1 MNIRVPILP
10 AKLHT
15 CFKTANLSARN
26 LSPTILK
33 KQKTITPGAASPT
46 AAPYEINPR
55 QPTFST
61 KMTKNTQKNFQIKK
75 NFVTLPLDKGSA
87 PARGKRPA
95 TEERCR
101 SGRSGRSRKP
111 LYPYGYPGFESLSFR
126 KKAASHRLV
135 AFLCKN
141 GDENPAR
148 VRYRAA
154 LSKRYPSLGLRYT
167 PKGIILRRTK
177 YFIPVTV

>member
-26 LSPTILK
+26 LSPSILK
-33 KQKTITPGAASPT
+33 KQKTITTGAASPT

-55 QPTFST
+55 QPAFST
-61 KMTKNTQKNFQIKK
+61 KMTKNTRKNFQIKK

-87 PARGKRPA
+87 PARGSGPPQRKDAGVVDRDGL
-95 TEERCR
+95 ENRCTLTGTQG
-101 SGRSGRSRKP
+101 SNP
-111 LYPYGYPGFESLSFR
+111 CLSA

-135 AFLCKN
+135 AFLCKD
-141 GDENPAR
+141 GDENLAGFVIAQR
-148 VRYRAA
+148 FRSEAEKESLSFRKKKAA
-154 LSKRYPSLGLRYT
+154 SQ
-167 PKGIILRRTK
+167 
-177 YFIPVTV
+177 